1 MTLIFQK
8 AKIVFVVFNEITVTC
23 STKEKIKMKLISVM
37 EIRGVFVISPKSL
50 FSKLTDHDNYFHG

>member
-1 MTLIFQK
+1 
-8 AKIVFVVFNEITVTC
+8 
-23 STKEKIKMKLISVM
+23 MKLISVM